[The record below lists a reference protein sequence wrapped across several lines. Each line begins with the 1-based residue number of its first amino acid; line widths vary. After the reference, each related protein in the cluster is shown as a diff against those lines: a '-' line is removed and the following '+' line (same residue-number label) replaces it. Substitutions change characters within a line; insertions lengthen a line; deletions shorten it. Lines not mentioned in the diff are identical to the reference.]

1 MEDSKS
7 RLIGMKLELVDL
19 KKIHR
24 SVTSNEAIPIMIE
37 KWSELKRMKEAQ
49 QYLAYLSSLYKTK

>member
-1 MEDSKS
+1 
-7 RLIGMKLELVDL
+7 MKLELVDL